1 MEIVYF
7 SKGRPREYDH
17 LLKAISG
24 IPAGQCIIPV
34 SEINEFKQKLAGKPA
49 GRRLAIVVATS
60 EEMLIDIYFSRSLLS
75 GGVSSVLILPDHEKH
90 TAALGHRVGFDHIL
104 PPDADAGGI
113 RSAIVSVLQRR
124 STDTSSKQF
133 EYTYGTTRPGYFVWG
148 GGKKVA
154 NF

>member
-7 SKGRPREYDH
+7 SKGRPREHDH
-17 LLKAISG
+17 LLKAITD
-24 IPAGQCIIPV
+24 IPADQHIIPV
-34 SEINEFKQKLAGKPA
+34 SEINEFEQKLAEKPA

-60 EEMLIDIYFSRSLLS
+60 EEMLIDIYFSRRLLS
-75 GGVSSVLILPDHEKH
+75 GVSSILILPDHEKH
-90 TAALGHRVGFDHIL
+90 TAALGRRVGFDHIL

-113 RSAIVSVLQRR
+113 TSALVSVLQRR
-124 STDTSSKQF
+124 STVTSSKQF

-148 GGKKVA
+148 GGKKAA